1 MERIVR
7 GRTPMLNWVKKL
19 EHVVTLVLVA
29 LLCAIVVLAT
39 VELAVTTAQDIMAPP
54 VLFPGIDKLLDL
66 FGRVLLV
73 FIGLELIETMR
84 SFAAEGLV
92 RVEVVLTVAMIAL
105 ARRIIVLE
113 PGHVSA
119 PVLFATATL
128 LVALSVAYLA
138 FVRRHPGAS

>member
-1 MERIVR
+1 
-7 GRTPMLNWVKKL
+7 MLAWVKQL

-29 LLCAIVVLAT
+29 LLCVIVVLAT
-39 VELAVTTAQDIMAPP
+39 VELAVTTVQDIIAPP

-73 FIGLELIETMR
+73 VIGLELIETMR
-84 SFAAEGLV
+84 VFAAEGVV

-113 PGHVSA
+113 PGHVPA
-119 PVLFATATL
+119 PVLFAIAAL
-128 LVALSVAYLA
+128 LVALSIANLA
-138 FVRRHPGAS
+138 FVRRRPAAS

>member
-7 GRTPMLNWVKKL
+7 ARIRMLDWVKKL
-19 EHVVTLVLVA
+19 EHVVTLVLVV

-39 VELAVTTAQDIMAPP
+39 VELAVTTAQDVMTPP

-73 FIGLELIETMR
+73 VIGIELIETMR
-84 SFAAEGLV
+84 AFAAEGVV

-119 PVLFATATL
+119 PTLFAIAAL
-128 LVALSVAYLA
+128 LVALSVAFLA
-138 FVRRHPGAS
+138 FVRRHPVAS

>member
-1 MERIVR
+1 
-7 GRTPMLNWVKKL
+7 MLDWVKKL
-19 EHVVTLVLVA
+19 EHVVTLVLVV

-39 VELAVTTAQDIMAPP
+39 VEVAVTTVQDIVAPP

-73 FIGLELIETMR
+73 VIGLELIETMR
-84 SFAAEGLV
+84 AFAAEGVV

-113 PGHVSA
+113 PGHAS
-119 PVLFATATL
+119 PSMLFALAGL
-128 LVALSVAYLA
+128 LVALSVAYVA
-138 FVRRHPGAS
+138 FVRRRAIAS